1 MVIAGSYHA
10 VLASKIAPPSLPAG
24 ASVPLGGNLAV
35 MALDEGF
42 RRIRT
47 VGKAILAT
55 GLLLDL
61 FLIIGLVVAAF
72 GAQASPFFP
81 IGAFGIPLTVA
92 GGVIRSAP
100 GSPRVS
106 PPHASHS
113 AGDRPAR
120 SGKLTGEPHL

>member
-10 VLASKIAPPSLPAG
+10 VRASKIAPPSIPAG
-24 ASVPLGGNLAV
+24 ATVPLRGNLAV

-61 FLIIGLVVAAF
+61 FLIIGLLVSAF
-72 GAQASPFFP
+72 GGQALAFFP

-92 GGVIRSAP
+92 GILVLLGIWVAE
-100 GSPRVS
+100 GFVVPRQ
-106 PPHASHS
+106 PPR
-113 AGDRPAR
+113 G
-120 SGKLTGEPHL
+120 

>member
-1 MVIAGSYHA
+1 
-10 VLASKIAPPSLPAG
+10 
-24 ASVPLGGNLAV
+24 

-72 GAQASPFFP
+72 AAQPSPFFA

-92 GGVIRSAP
+92 DGVILLGAWVAE
-100 GSPRVS
+100 GFAHPRQ
-106 PPHASHS
+106 PPR
-113 AGDRPAR
+113 G
-120 SGKLTGEPHL
+120 

>member
-10 VLASKIAPPSLPAG
+10 VIARKIAPPSIPTG
-24 ASVPLGGNLAV
+24 ASVPLRGNLAG

-61 FLIIGLVVAAF
+61 FLIIGLVVSAF
-72 GAQASPFFP
+72 GAHALPFLP
-81 IGAFGIPLTVA
+81 IGAFGIPVTVA
-92 GGVIRSAP
+92 GILILVGAWVAEGFVAP
-100 GSPRVS
+100 RQLPR
-106 PPHASHS
+106 
-113 AGDRPAR
+113 G
-120 SGKLTGEPHL
+120 